1 MIVYKFYLHNPQKGD
16 ELIGVLPERRKN
28 PARITLESVMNWGR
42 KLFGNTVG
50 MDNIFFLQVR
60 IDTNGGK

>member
-1 MIVYKFYLHNPQKGD
+1 MYKFYLHDPVKGD
-16 ELIGVLPERRKN
+16 ELIGVLPERRKK

-42 KLFGNTVG
+42 KHFGNTLG

-60 IDTNGGK
+60 INTDGRR